1 MFSVSFA
8 TCHAAEFVKQ
18 NRKVEEQQAT
28 IAELK
33 KELQSKLAE
42 QQTQIKALAS
52 SLEKVTAQIEVSK
65 FRHGTNP
72 LRWTCAARVD

>member
-1 MFSVSFA
+1 LNDYC
-8 TCHAAEFVKQ
+8 TP
-18 NRKVEEQQAT
+18 
-28 IAELK
+28 
-33 KELQSKLAE
+33 SKLAE

-72 LRWTCAARVD
+72 LRWTCAARFD